1 MGHGTAMI
9 KADHPSP
16 DIRSRVGAAWVFIRP
31 FLIVLGSWETIIWL
45 NFSGNSFVPAPS
57 TILIRFW
64 ELTVSSGVLLRHL
77 GSSLY
82 RMVLGYLL
90 AVGLGIL
97 SGIFMASSKILK
109 EIFSPILS
117 MLISVPTIAWVPVL
131 LVTMGLGDRTVIT
144 AIFLGGY
151 FAITFNTMRG
161 IEMIDRD
168 LINASRIMGVRG
180 LDLLRQVLIPA
191 SLVSI
196 ITGLRLGIGYS
207 WRALVGGEML
217 SALVQWG
224 VGKMIY
230 QARFWNDL
238 SAMFVGLIVIGL
250 TGVLLD
256 RLLLKWL
263 ERETIEKWGM
273 VAER

>member
-9 KADHPSP
+9 NADNPSKGM
-16 DIRSRVGAAWVFIRP
+16 SSWGGAGWVFIRP
-31 FLIVLGSWETIIWL
+31 FLIVLVLWEAYVRL
-45 NFSGNSFVPAPS
+45 NLSGNSFIPAPS
-57 TILIRFW
+57 TILMRLW
-64 ELTVSSGVLLRHL
+64 ELIVTNGVLLRHL

-90 AVGLGIL
+90 AVGLGIM
-97 SGIFMASSKILK
+97 SGILLASSKILR

-161 IEMIDRD
+161 IEMIDKD
-168 LINASRIMGVRG
+168 LINASRIMGVSG
-180 LDLLRQVLIPA
+180 MGLLRQVLIPA

-238 SAMFVGLIVIGL
+238 AAMFVGL
-250 TGVLLD
+250 LL
-256 RLLLKWL
+256 
-263 ERETIEKWGM
+263 M
-273 VAER
+273 H